1 MRWPWS
7 RLLEQRAAATAEAEA
22 QTRAQEAQS
31 AEAVQRAQRRLD
43 DARRLEPRVN
53 WLVAQLRELRNPD
66 EFAARLATT
75 FRERR

>member
-7 RLLEQRAAATAEAEA
+7 RRQQRAVDTAQAEALSQAEA
-22 QTRAQEAQS
+22 S
-31 AEAVQRAQRRLD
+31 AEAVDRAQRRLD
-43 DARRLEPRVN
+43 DAKRMEQRVN

-75 FRERR
+75 FRDRR